1 MNKIKELSDKAKA
14 NVPYGIFGV
23 ERWIEAYNEKFAEV
37 LIAECFEFLDDETE
51 MKIKKHLGL
60 ENELQ
65 TILLG
70 KIKATVYAILDFTL
84 ERCDSE

>member
-51 MKIKKHLGL
+51 MKVQDALK
-60 ENELQ
+60 EL
-65 TILLG
+65 
-70 KIKATVYAILDFTL
+70 
-84 ERCDSE
+84 